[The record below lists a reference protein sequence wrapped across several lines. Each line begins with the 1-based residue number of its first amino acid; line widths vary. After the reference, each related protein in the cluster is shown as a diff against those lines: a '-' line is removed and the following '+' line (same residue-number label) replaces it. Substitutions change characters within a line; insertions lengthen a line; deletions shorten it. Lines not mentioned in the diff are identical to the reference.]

1 MRHLSLWAG
10 GARLVRLGGPR
21 YTLLAV
27 WVRRSAIRPV
37 PSYAAVSAAAL
48 EAVRDELAD
57 DDEEARAQ
65 LDEAFERFER
75 AQPALAAYVA
85 ETLGRPLDE
94 TALALG
100 YFLAL
105 TVWLAFDRAHGSHM
119 NEITEEE
126 LSATNALLDLD
137 EEMRRADPAESLDSD
152 DVIAMEQ
159 PHVLSFV
166 HEHIDGTLDAHA
178 EEIDVDDV
186 HLVYRVVLV
195 EVLALSYTVRRP
207 EGFPVAKTELQA

>member
-1 MRHLSLWAG
+1 MPAPQRSGRATCCF
-10 GARLVRLGGPR
+10 V
-21 YTLLAV
+21 V

-37 PSYAAVSAAAL
+37 PSYASVSAQAL

-65 LDEAFERFER
+65 LDDAFERFER
-75 AQPALAAYVA
+75 AQPSLAAYVA

-119 NEITEEE
+119 DEVTEEE
-126 LSATNALLDLD
+126 LVATEELLTLD
-137 EEMRRADPAESLDSD
+137 EELRRADPAESLDSD

-159 PHVLSFV
+159 PHVVAFV

-186 HLVYRVVLV
+186 HSVYRVVLV
-195 EVLALSYTVRRP
+195 EILALSYAVRRP
-207 EGFPVAKTELQA
+207 EGFPVSKTELLA

>member
-1 MRHLSLWAG
+1 LKC
-10 GARLVRLGGPR
+10 
-21 YTLLAV
+21 V

-37 PSYAAVSAAAL
+37 PSYATVPSHAL
-48 EAVRDELAD
+48 AGVRDSLAD

-75 AQPALAAYVA
+75 SQPSLAAHMADALAQ
-85 ETLGRPLDE
+85 PLDE

-105 TVWLAFDRAHGSHM
+105 TVWLAFERAHGQHLEEVTED
-119 NEITEEE
+119 EIRATDE
-126 LSATNALLDLD
+126 LLTLD
-137 EEMRRADPAESLDSD
+137 EELRRADPAEALDTD

-166 HEHIDGTLDAHA
+166 HEHIDATLDAHA
-178 EEIDVDDV
+178 EQVDVDDV
-186 HLVYRVVLV
+186 HSVYRNVLV
-195 EVLALSYTVRRP
+195 EILALSYAVRRP
-207 EGFPVAKTELQA
+207 EGYPVAKTELLA

>member
-1 MRHLSLWAG
+1 M
-10 GARLVRLGGPR
+10 
-21 YTLLAV
+21 
-27 WVRRSAIRPV
+27 SAQ
-37 PSYAAVSAAAL
+37 AL

-65 LDEAFERFER
+65 LDDAFERFER
-75 AQPALAAYVA
+75 AQPSLAAYVA

-105 TVWLAFDRAHGSHM
+105 TVWLAFDRAHSSHM
-119 NEITEEE
+119 NEVTEEE
-126 LSATNALLDLD
+126 LVATEELLTLD
-137 EEMRRADPAESLDSD
+137 EELRRADPAESLDSD
-152 DVIAMEQ
+152 DVISMEQ
-159 PHVLSFV
+159 PHVVAFV

-186 HLVYRVVLV
+186 HSVYRVVLV
-195 EVLALSYTVRRP
+195 EILALSYAVRRP
-207 EGFPVAKTELQA
+207 DGFPVSKTELLA

>member
-1 MRHLSLWAG
+1 MLDLSC
-10 GARLVRLGGPR
+10 
-21 YTLLAV
+21 TV

-37 PSYAAVSAAAL
+37 PSYAEVPHHAL
-48 EAVRDELAD
+48 EGVRDSLAE

-75 AQPALAAYVA
+75 AQPALAAHVA
-85 ETLGRPLDE
+85 DALSRPLDE

-105 TVWLAFDRAHGSHM
+105 TVWLSFERAHGVHID
-119 NEITEEE
+119 EITEEQIAATDE
-126 LSATNALLDLD
+126 LLTLD
-137 EEMRRADPAESLDSD
+137 EELRRADPAEALDSD

-166 HEHIDGTLDAHA
+166 HEHIDATLDAHA

-186 HLVYRVVLV
+186 HVVYRVVLV
-195 EVLALSYTVRRP
+195 EILAMSYAVRRP
-207 EGFPVAKTELQA
+207 DGYPVAKTELLA

>member
-1 MRHLSLWAG
+1 MLKLPS
-10 GARLVRLGGPR
+10 
-21 YTLLAV
+21 TV

-37 PSYAAVSAAAL
+37 PSYAEVPHHAL
-48 EAVRDELAD
+48 EAVRDSLAE

-75 AQPALAAYVA
+75 AQPALAAHVA
-85 ETLGRPLDE
+85 DALSRPLDE

-105 TVWLAFDRAHGSHM
+105 TVWLSFERAHGVHID
-119 NEITEEE
+119 EITEEQIAATDE
-126 LSATNALLDLD
+126 LLTLD
-137 EEMRRADPAESLDSD
+137 EELRRADPAEALDSD

-166 HEHIDGTLDAHA
+166 HEHIDATLDAHA

-186 HLVYRVVLV
+186 HVVYRVVLV
-195 EVLALSYTVRRP
+195 EILAMSYAVRRP
-207 EGFPVAKTELQA
+207 DGYPVAKTELLA

>member
-1 MRHLSLWAG
+1 M
-10 GARLVRLGGPR
+10 
-21 YTLLAV
+21 

-37 PSYAAVSAAAL
+37 PSYAAVPTHAL

-65 LDEAFERFER
+65 LDDAFERFER
-75 AQPALAAYVA
+75 AQPALAAHVA

-105 TVWLAFDRAHGSHM
+105 TVWLAFDRAHSSHM
-119 NEITEEE
+119 NEVTEEE
-126 LSATNALLDLD
+126 LVATDELLTLD
-137 EEMRRADPAESLDSD
+137 EELRRADPAESLDSD

-159 PHVLSFV
+159 PHVVAFV

-186 HLVYRVVLV
+186 HSVYRVVLV
-195 EVLALSYTVRRP
+195 EVLALSYAVRRP
-207 EGFPVAKTELQA
+207 DGFPVSKTELLA

>member
-1 MRHLSLWAG
+1 M
-10 GARLVRLGGPR
+10 
-21 YTLLAV
+21 

-37 PSYAAVSAAAL
+37 PSYASVPLHAL
-48 EAVRDELAD
+48 ESVRDGLAD

-65 LDEAFERFER
+65 LDDAFERFER

-85 ETLGRPLDE
+85 EALGRPLDE

-105 TVWLAFDRAHGSHM
+105 TVWLAFDRAHGQHID
-119 NEITEEE
+119 EVTEDELVATEE
-126 LSATNALLDLD
+126 LLTLD
-137 EEMRRADPAESLDSD
+137 EELRRADPAESLDSD

-159 PHVLSFV
+159 PHVVAFV
-166 HEHIDGTLDAHA
+166 HEHIDGTLESHA

-186 HLVYRVVLV
+186 HAVYRVVLV
-195 EVLALSYTVRRP
+195 EILALSYAVQQP
-207 EGFPVAKTELQA
+207 EGFPVAKAEALA